1 MSPCSVQK
9 MDLSSMSISSIPA
22 IRMHSDYSLVAPPR
36 QTATTEPAG
45 QDTPPA
51 EKEAGRATS
60 TKMSTTGQI
69 SELHPEQLK
78 ELERLQERDQE
89 VRAHEMAHMA
99 AGGQYVKGGAN
110 FQYQRG
116 PDGQRY
122 AVGGEVRIDISEVP
136 GDPEATAEKMRA
148 VKRAAMAPAMPSS
161 QDRMVATKA
170 SRIETEMQLELLQLK
185 LSQAES
191 EYRKTSELF
200 PANLSRSEHP
210 PEAASQSGGVLDV
223 IG

>member
-1 MSPCSVQK
+1 
-9 MDLSSMSISSIPA
+9 MSIASIPA

-36 QTATTEPAG
+36 QTE
-45 QDTPPA
+45 DTKSVDPDIPPT
-51 EKEAGRATS
+51 EKEAGYATT
-60 TKMSTTGQI
+60 TKNSAAGQT
-69 SELHPEQLK
+69 SELPPEQLK

-99 AGGQYVKGGAN
+99 AGGQYVKGGAT

-116 PDGQRY
+116 PDGRRY
-122 AVGGEVRIDISEVP
+122 AVGGEVRIDMSAVP
-136 GDPEATAEKMRA
+136 GDPEATAQKMRA

-200 PANLSRSEHP
+200 PANHSRSGHL
-210 PEAASQSGGVLDV
+210 PEVASGGVLDI